1 MFVRVYTIFE
11 KELMLIIRC
20 IRRIHECELYYK
32 GRVISQCLSSFLNRV
47 DFGYCCR
54 KLNHVLTNRLIKFF
68 QDQAKKDPVKYNEF
82 YEDYGLYFREGV
94 LTTPE
99 QELRVTTLP
108 HRYCKLCHI
117 DTVNFIS

>member
-1 MFVRVYTIFE
+1 MF
-11 KELMLIIRC
+11 
-20 IRRIHECELYYK
+20 
-32 GRVISQCLSSFLNRV
+32 
-47 DFGYCCR
+47 CR

-108 HRYCKLCHI
+108 HRYCKLYHI